1 MNRGGRTGGIA
12 SAGFLV
18 ACLGGACGSQSVGY
32 PLYAKVGAGPGP
44 EKVAT
49 LYGPVQTV
57 DDQDVAARGRTFEL
71 LPGCHIVTLQRNIG
85 EGSATGAWAAN
96 FPRLVVAFEMKPAH
110 RYIINLTTPDS
121 SAPVGR
127 MVLTASEKAPD
138 GRVVRVPFARSAE
151 DVRNCRHWASAQG
164 L

>member
-1 MNRGGRTGGIA
+1 MNGAGRMRGIA
-12 SAGFLV
+12 ISLA
-18 ACLGGACGSQSVGY
+18 ACLGGACGSQSTAY

-57 DDQDVAARGRTFEL
+57 DDQNVAAKGRTFEL
-71 LPGCHIVTLQRNIG
+71 LPGCHVVTLQRNIG

-96 FPRLVVAFEMKPAH
+96 LPRLVVAFEMKPAH
-110 RYIINLTTPDS
+110 RYIISSTSPDS

-127 MVLTASEKAPD
+127 IVLTATEKAPD
-138 GRVVRVPFARSAE
+138 GNVVRVPFARSDE
-151 DVRNCRHWASAQG
+151 DIRNCRNWATSQG